1 MGTDRH
7 KISSNAL
14 NDITSSIIRESQGRI
29 EDFVLSETST
39 LKGRQKLC
47 CKKVD
52 NVKEKFLVDVESLLH
67 NTLDEKLLKPGKAF
81 NHNER
86 LAVLTS
92 ATNGKLVKLM
102 GTTDLD
108 RGNGLNRM
116 ER

>member
-1 MGTDRH
+1 MATDRH

-52 NVKEKFLVDVESLLH
+52 NVKEKFLVDVNNHYSTIH
-67 NTLDEKLLKPGKAF
+67 WMKNCKNQEK
-81 NHNER
+81 HSI
-86 LAVLTS
+86 T
-92 ATNGKLVKLM
+92 TNAW
-102 GTTDLD
+102 
-108 RGNGLNRM
+108 RF
-116 ER
+116 